1 MTLRDLASFLDDD
14 ALEIP
19 VDGKTYRFE
28 SPDGETG
35 LFLAG
40 LAQLAEK
47 AARGEQ
53 LTVEEFAKLKL
64 SDEQEND
71 FMRMVLGGTLDE
83 MVADGVKWTKI
94 QRVNRYAYA
103 YFALGPEAA
112 DRLLQSGAL
121 AGEAPAPVNRSA
133 RRAASRAGA
142 TSTRKA
148 ASTAG
153 TTSRRKPAPK
163 RKGAG

>member
-1 MTLRDLASFLDDD
+1 MTFRDLASFLDDD

-19 VDGKTYRFE
+19 VGGKTYRFE

-40 LAQLAEK
+40 LAKLAER
-47 AARGEQ
+47 AALGED
-53 LTVEEFAKLKL
+53 LTVDEFAKLKL
-64 SDEQEND
+64 SDGQETD
-71 FMRMVLGGTLDE
+71 FIRMVLGDTLDE

-94 QRVNRYAYA
+94 QRISRYAFT

-112 DRLLQSGAL
+112 DRLLETGIL
-121 AGEAPAPVNRSA
+121 AGEASAPNRAA
-133 RRAASRAGA
+133 RRATSRGGA

-148 ASTAG
+148 ASTGG
-153 TTSRRKPAPK
+153 TTSRRKSAPK
-163 RKGAG
+163 RKAAG